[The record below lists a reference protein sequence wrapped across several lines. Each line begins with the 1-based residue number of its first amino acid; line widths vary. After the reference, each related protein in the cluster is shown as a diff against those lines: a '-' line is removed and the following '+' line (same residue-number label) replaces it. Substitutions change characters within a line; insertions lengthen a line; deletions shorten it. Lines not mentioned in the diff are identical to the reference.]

1 MELNI
6 MLINSI
12 QLKKI
17 LNPQH
22 TNSVENMR
30 ITAKLIKELEIQN
43 GSNLAV
49 FLEIDGNYSNHVA
62 LRKWVNKKCE
72 ELSDYEFTDKFTKL
86 KAELIEIRS
95 YAY

>member
-17 LNPQH
+17 LNPQN
-22 TNSVENMR
+22 TNSIENMR

-62 LRKWVNKKCE
+62 LRKWVNKKCK
-72 ELSDYEFTDKFTKL
+72 ELSDCEFAEKFSKL

>member
-1 MELNI
+1 

-17 LNPQH
+17 LSSQNA
-22 TNSVENMR
+22 NSVENMR

-43 GSNLAV
+43 GSNLAI
-49 FLEIDGNYSNHVA
+49 FLEVNGNYSNHVA

-72 ELSDYEFTDKFTKL
+72 ELSDYEFAEKFSIL
-86 KAELIEIRS
+86 KAELMEIRS
-95 YAY
+95 YSY